1 MAKRF
6 ASNVF
11 CLELQHFIT
20 QKPNLLAETILTIV
34 KIIVTSFVIHI
45 MITKGL
51 AKDTVNY
58 LHHIHTNQIGLQ

>member
-1 MAKRF
+1 MTKRF

-11 CLELQHFIT
+11 FLELQYFIT

-34 KIIVTSFVIHI
+34 KIIVTSFVIYI
-45 MITKGL
+45 MITKIL
-51 AKDTVNY
+51 AKDTVYY